1 MQTSSRL
8 YHCLLCHA
16 QVIICSHCD
25 RGHRYCTGGCA
36 STARQTSLARASKK
50 YQGTRVGRFNN
61 AARQQRYR
69 LHQKQK
75 VTHQSIQLASSNV
88 VLKTSQT
95 RRKTVFPEPTLDPV
109 MVCHLCGDVCNPFL
123 RHHFLRG
130 RAFRDRLRY

>member
-25 RGHRYCTGGCA
+25 HGHRYCLGGCA
-36 STARQTSLARASKK
+36 STARQTSLVRASKK
-50 YQGTRVGRFNN
+50 YQGSRRGRFNN

-75 VTHQSIQLASSNV
+75 VTHQSIQLTSVNV
-88 VLKTSQT
+88 VLKASQT
-95 RRKTVFPEPTLDPV
+95 CRKAVFPGPTQDLV
-109 MVCHLCGDVCNPFL
+109 MVCHHCGEVCNPFL
-123 RHHFLRG
+123 RHDFLRG
-130 RAFRDRLRY
+130 KVFKGRLRH

>member
-25 RGHRYCTGGCA
+25 RGHRYCTDGCA

-50 YQGTRVGRFNN
+50 YQGSRVGRFNN

-69 LHQKQK
+69 LQQKQK
-75 VTHQSIQLASSNV
+75 VTHQSIQLASPNV
-88 VLKTSQT
+88 VLKASQT
-95 RRKTVFPEPTLDPV
+95 RRKTVFQDLV
-109 MVCHLCGDVCNPFL
+109 MVCHHCGEVCNPFL

-130 RAFRDRLRY
+130 KVFKDRLRY

>member
-75 VTHQSIQLASSNV
+75 VTHQSIQFSSPNV
-88 VLKTSQT
+88 VLKAAQT
-95 RRKTVFPEPTLDPV
+95 RRKAVSQGPAQRPV
-109 MVCHLCGDVCNPFL
+109 MVCHHCGEACSPFL

-130 RAFRDRLRY
+130 KVFKGRLRY